1 MMKRFAIGTL
11 SIFVISVFCITASQ
25 PAFAQNEKAVELFNG
40 KNLDGWKGQ
49 GRNNQWLVV
58 GDVQL
63 GAKDK
68 SAFAIER
75 GEGIMTNSLQGR
87 TVNLFTEY
95 EHGDCQLHIEFVVPN
110 GSNSGV
116 YFQGLYEIQVFDS
129 YGKGVVQHSDCG
141 GIYQRYVESEGRGF
155 EGHPPRV
162 NASNAPGVWQSYDV
176 VFRAPRFD
184 ASGKKTENA
193 KFIEVKHNGVVVHE
207 NVEVTGGTRAHMPRE
222 EAKLGPLMLQGDHG
236 PVAYRNIRLT
246 PLKLK

>member
-1 MMKRFAIGTL
+1 MKQWFNVCL
-11 SIFVISVFCITASQ
+11 SLAVLATFGLAAPMQ
-25 PAFAQNEKAVELFNG
+25 ANAQQEKTVELFNG

-58 GDVQL
+58 GDVQV
-63 GAKDK
+63 GNNDK
-68 SAFAIER
+68 TCFAMER

-87 TVNLFTEY
+87 TVNIFTEY
-95 EHGDCQLHIEFVVPN
+95 QHGDCRLHIEFVVPH

-129 YGKGVVQHSDCG
+129 YGKGVVEHSDCG
-141 GIYQRYVESEGRGF
+141 GIYQRYVESEGRGY

-193 KFIEVKHNGVVVHE
+193 KFIQVVHNG
-207 NVEVTGGTRAHMPRE
+207 
-222 EAKLGPLMLQGDHG
+222 
-236 PVAYRNIRLT
+236 
-246 PLKLK
+246 

>member
-1 MMKRFAIGTL
+1 MKQWFTMSL
-11 SIFVISVFCITASQ
+11 SLIALASLCIATPITSN
-25 PAFAQNEKAVELFNG
+25 AQADKPIELFNG
-40 KNLDGWKGQ
+40 KDLTGWEGQ
-49 GRNNQWLVV
+49 GQNNQWLVV

-63 GAKDK
+63 GSKDK
-68 SAFAIER
+68 SAFAMER

-87 TVNLFTEY
+87 TVNLFTDDQ
-95 EHGDCQLHIEFVVPN
+95 HGDCRLHIEFVVPN

-129 YGKGVVQHSDCG
+129 YGKGVVEHSDCG
-141 GIYQRYVESEGRGF
+141 GIYQRYVEGEGRGY

-162 NASNAPGVWQSYDV
+162 NASNAPGVWQSYDI

-193 KFIEVKHNGVVVHE
+193 KFIQVAHNGVTVHE
-207 NVEVTGGTRAHMPRE
+207 NVEVTGGTRAHMDRD
-222 EAKLGPLMLQGDHG
+222 EAPLGPLMLQGDHG
-236 PVAYRNIRLT
+236 PVAYRNIRMT